1 MRLILVMLLML
12 SGYAHAGCENIKN
25 DDMRRD
31 CRATTNG

>member
-1 MRLILVMLLML
+1 LCRAQQ
-12 SGYAHAGCENIKN
+12 GRGGCQNIKN